1 GAPAELAAAKA
12 VIAQWATNGFDCPSG
27 LRGTDPKL
35 SAVDTTPAVVQN
47 SSGCFLFHA
56 FLRVLFGNV
65 FADDLAVAKQGVN
78 GLAAMKAMLFM
89 LSADGAGSTSF
100 CNDVDAQGGL
110 VTARTCPAQVAT
122 ALVQAYGLLVAHIG
136 PKPSDWVWGRVHT
149 IRPVSLLALVTTDF
163 SPGPYARPG
172 GAFTVDVGTPSLSG
186 AGLDFAYGSGGNVR
200 HISLMDPAKPTV
212 KMQLPGPERDGPAVF
227 IGPDLLG
234 QWVKNSYFDFAA
246 GDQVNA
252 IAVSRQSFKAP

>member
-1 GAPAELAAAKA
+1 M
-12 VIAQWATNGFDCPSG
+12 S
-27 LRGTDPKL
+27 
-35 SAVDTTPAVVQN
+35 
-47 SSGCFLFHA
+47 
-56 FLRVLFGNV
+56 
-65 FADDLAVAKQGVN
+65 
-78 GLAAMKAMLFM
+78 
-89 LSADGAGSTSF
+89 
-100 CNDVDAQGGL
+100 
-110 VTARTCPAQVAT
+110 AT
-122 ALVQAYGLLVAHIG
+122 ALVMVFAF
-136 PKPSDWVWGRVHT
+136 T
-149 IRPVSLLALVTTDF
+149 
-163 SPGPYARPG
+163 
-172 GAFTVDVGTPSLSG
+172 AFTVDVGTPSLSG